1 MPNKDK
7 IRKAYDL
14 MNEHY
19 DMGTPEEFEEQMNDA
34 GNREIVFKTLQKHYR
49 LDNAPDQKAFDE
61 LMGYGSGAV
70 SAHHGVVPGGNVQQ
84 MNQQNRAELAERMK
98 QQQNGNVTDGGQNVA
113 NDRGYQQFKQGY
125 NQYMQQGGVKA
136 QPQQQV
142 AAQEPEPAQP
152 QQTPANYVEM
162 PTQERYYQQA
172 VNPTRPAYMQN
183 DEAWAKQQE
192 KQKAQ
197 NERAQYQ
204 QDFNKW
210 FDAYGKP
217 ALDAVNDEA
226 AKKLNA
232 EMQTSIKAGDRS
244 ARYGMMMSDRDENPV
259 TAVDKVSKALAG
271 QMSNFV
277 LERMGIDTR
286 ALARQKKPEG
296 APMNGQEVAAF
307 DQMFEEEYNRM
318 ADALQ
323 RKIYNEYAKKHAPK
337 NTLEYVASSM
347 MHNSLIGTVR
357 DLVLSNLSKNEAV
370 RLQLINQG
378 MAQYD
383 ANMAEEAVAG
393 AATMMADAPAFMVG
407 GYFGNMLTKGVT
419 AGVKAVTGKTVAPA
433 VVKGL
438 AMVNNSFFSWG
449 GYGAA
454 SSYAN
459 KVKEGVY
466 AGLDAG
472 DMNYMKHAL
481 QNASVTE
488 ALKEGAVEGVKGVAI
503 GAMGMGVK
511 AATRNVGR
519 TGRIATDIGMVPLE
533 AAAFVTMDVAQRKL
547 TDQDPMTAEEMMRD
561 YGKQVMMIGLLHGKG
576 VLMSG
581 GREYSKDH
589 YDENGKLVQGAYT
602 ADGRVKKEVAAQ
614 LMNDTDIE
622 MMQKGSFGELFADV
636 KDSKQM
642 MEVLDNAWAGNG
654 KMVWEAIVENE
665 AYPMMLRARVAAAH
679 GKMIAVPRATQSQ
692 VVEGTDNGGH
702 YLVTYASDGKVLDSV
717 RYETKAKAEKAAKEL
732 EPMLEDQS
740 VMELE
745 DVASCADYTTE
756 DVLKQLTAGNP
767 EREERIKGAMERM
780 SNGTATEEDMDT
792 MDVVRMIVNDAKNDR
807 RETVLSRAALEV
819 YEQNGIDPREALK
832 KLPDHRTEEDKQA
845 IALYKERISDNMA
858 RETMTDEQY
867 AVYQD
872 TDSETGSVKYGTDS
886 EGRRVIVKGTGDS
899 VIVTDVETGETRM
912 EDARYV
918 TVTEERTP
926 AEELMARKNAEMQAE
941 QAMQQEAGAQSET
954 TVAEAEK
961 PTETAETIAEEEL
974 PNGALAEEGT
984 PIKYYDENNDLVDGT
999 YIGPDHMQSW
1009 KHVIKDKNGNVVSR
1023 RLDEDEIVLPEA
1035 KAETTAEPINEA
1047 PVETENVNGTGTAP
1061 VAATET
1067 APANAVGAGMPLNAK
1082 GKPDPIGNGVT
1093 PERAIQ
1099 YFEEKGLEPEKVK
1112 NLVEG
1117 QVKLAGDEIA
1127 KYMKKE
1133 PDPSKMDADDYLDA
1147 YEQWVQ
1153 GGRAMREVENRW
1165 KAIAGEIKARE
1176 DAAKAEQRARQE
1188 AIRKQMAAE
1197 EQARIDKIREE
1208 QRKETEERERTHR
1221 EFMAELE
1228 RKRKEQEALEAEQAN
1243 EALTGDQ
1250 MAEQAVMEEQKR
1262 RERMRIG
1269 QRLAEVG
1276 QLTDLDQPADEAMA
1290 AQVAYLSPDFKVTPE
1305 SLRLELG
1312 SNFGKFGREG
1322 MLRLA
1327 DNNGRTISEIADAIV
1342 QAAGYDEN
1350 GQWRLDA
1357 NKVREELI
1365 KCIQEG
1371 SASAIEALEKRVGI
1385 GTQRPED
1392 RPEYWTP
1399 EKIAEYEARQ
1409 QQQPMTEV
1417 QQQIATASEEVN
1429 TSPTDAQKEAG
1440 NYKKGHV
1447 KLDGMEISIEQPKG
1461 STRSGV
1467 DADGLPWSVKM
1478 NNTYGY
1484 IRGTKGKDKDHIDI
1498 FLSDNPEEGSV
1509 FVVDQIDPRTGE
1521 FDEHKVMYGFNS
1533 LEEARD
1539 AYLSNYMSDWKGLGN
1554 ITEVN
1559 KTAFKVWLSESVHK
1573 TKPFA
1578 DYRLVKAEQAK
1589 MGIERGYDEK
1599 RDPFAAD
1606 QTQEFLNGNE
1616 GLETI
1621 EEAPFSKG
1629 NEPYTENVTSEQ
1641 KMASNTLMTALKD
1654 NAGIDVL
1661 MNTQEEGQRKAAERN
1676 AEMMAVSEKFDNEL
1690 QQQIDGTLPQGH
1702 IYQMGKPS
1710 QKLMDCGIPD
1720 LPITMNAARLK
1731 EKASQYGHDFDLS
1744 EVKGLVEAIN
1754 NPVAVFDYG
1763 KNNDAKNIIVN
1774 IQHDGKNFLVGLFIN
1789 PVVGGRHLEINS
1801 IRNVFPRNTQDW
1813 VLWIQEGKLRG
1824 GDTKKIQALIDK
1836 QRKTLADVDYL
1847 DLNDVAKILENGE
1860 YAKFSGENILETDKN
1875 SQNKDYLKRPNGTVY
1890 GWVEG
1895 NKIHLTPEGINPNT
1909 PIHEYSHL
1917 WAESVKKNAPKLW
1930 ENVKGLMKE
1939 TDIWKEV
1946 LGDELY
1952 QNIHGDEDRMA
1963 SEVLSRLSGRRGAE
1977 KLTEMAKNWM
1987 EEHPD
1992 ASIDE
1997 KAAHLSIIAR
2007 MKQAIKDVWNW
2018 VGKEL
2023 FGIEKFG
2030 SAEEVADRTLYDLM
2044 NGTDLKLNEINDSKT
2059 EFSMKEKKDEVKVW
2073 TSTRLKKLFKGLD
2086 GVDEQTKDFCSVS
2099 LDFADNINE
2108 VKTSLDKSYMGQ
2120 PHVREIKVTVPKS
2133 MTYEKDGELFV
2144 KTSDIKEA
2152 ISKAVKEASDFAKAN
2167 ERKMVRDESTI
2178 GTGNE
2183 ELIRKAYNTK
2193 SGRYDEKTVKL
2204 DENNYVD
2211 AMFEMSSKYTNRVHD
2226 ELQSLKNMVSYN
2238 EGGQEVNNQR
2248 IRGHVGQFEYTH
2260 IGQNDIVGYKD
2271 KGRDGQG
2278 INPVYGRDIYKA
2290 QWEKLEKPMQEYKEF
2305 YERMAEKAPY
2315 PWMKTDLMSKARG
2328 VEMRMERMKHLAE
2341 GVEPTNTQFGR
2352 WAASD
2357 NGSNSVRYRDY
2368 EAEDQ
2373 TRTDNFKQWFGDWE
2387 KDPENASKVVD
2398 ADGKPMVVY
2407 HGTQLM
2413 SMYFK
2418 DGRPYVDYTE
2428 RFHTFKDGKGFF
2440 TSDRDA
2446 AESFA
2451 RGKQGFYE
2459 VYLDMKKPFVIDCKG
2474 KDWDAIDG
2482 YENPDGYT
2490 RVTTDYIVN
2499 DIKRNHPE
2507 YDGVIFK
2514 NVMNENSG
2522 VVEYPIDDYVPFKAE
2537 QIKSAVDNNGDFS
2550 RENKDIRYRDYEGE
2564 DPLVKEYLD
2573 YTPEQRQENIEKM
2586 NDYEKAD
2593 MFLRYNNSYNQYLT
2607 DSQKSRVRTFKS
2619 LNEMLDKY
2627 SNDEV
2632 MRPKIEAML
2641 KEIKNRPEPT
2651 KEEYDKLVAENK
2663 AKKEELQEFYDH
2675 QKAIQ
2680 KAYSDMIEREAN
2692 ERIAEREKARMAQKP
2707 ERYQHEWTDEEKT
2720 ENEDYRKK
2728 AKKHFG
2734 TTQKFSEAGYILTDG
2749 SMLDF
2754 TGRHEYTGKDASFLA
2769 GHRHVDHREIA
2780 QTEGLSTN
2788 KNDFIAHGNV
2798 RILPESGTINLSAMP
2813 TASQL
2818 KKIKEFVRYEGGD
2831 VSIEFSKV
2839 NGDSEHYVEY
2849 DAASGARIAA
2859 DITRYYQE
2867 GIKPQTSTRFNRVYH
2882 GSAADFDAFDHKF
2895 MGSGEGSRVYGWGT
2909 YVSENDKVAKD
2920 YAIIAKRNADYDI
2933 QATKSG
2939 LDIEENQVLTR
2950 IQMIENRI
2958 KRAKASGKA
2967 TEEQLNAYNEML
2979 KYAKDELEE
2988 IEQKRQERYKDM
3000 NLDPKRR
3007 LYHVEIPD
3015 DNGKNY
3021 LDWNDAVST
3030 DMLGRIKE
3038 EAAKEGYEDVA
3049 DMVDYYTRNG
3059 EISGGDLYN
3068 KIIANGLFVYEK
3080 VKQADADKVASKLLN
3095 NAGIVGVKVPTNN
3108 MRGNGDKSKNNYVIF
3123 KESDAK
3129 IVSKE
3134 QFRRGEGVKP
3144 TVKSEE
3150 VTEAAKGMADKLH
3163 KEVKICQNADE
3174 ISDESV
3180 KAAVKKAEA
3189 EGRTPTRKGWF
3200 NTRTGEIE
3208 VYAPA
3213 AESVE
3218 DVQKT
3223 VLHETVGHYGLRELL
3238 SDNEH
3243 DYNNAMV
3250 EMYRLMNKDQKAEV
3264 LKLMSERKYDV
3275 ATAMDEYL
3283 AKMAEDRNNSVD
3295 PGFWQKAKSVVK
3307 NMLRKIGIDVE
3318 LTDGDLKYLLW
3329 SSHEALKNS
3338 HEVVNADGSKSRVY
3352 DSKTMDQKAADWAM
3366 RWHNDVLGLRSKWE
3380 AERKAEGRGT
3390 EATVQAEANVSEE
3403 QARKAA
3409 EEAVKNR
3416 DTDPDDDPTTPGGG
3430 GSPSP
3435 TGGREYTIEQK
3446 LNMEAMKFDKQLEEI
3461 QNETDKKAVGDRLLR
3476 FVKERM
3482 QPLTGKR
3489 MTSMDINGLISKI
3502 EHAKNLTRKS
3512 AMENAL
3518 LDIDDTIVHAEVS
3531 AEVEDM
3537 LNKLNIK
3544 TQTSTKKGLVK
3555 GVLVDDTANRILTDI
3570 KASYQQMI
3578 NTTADARM
3586 SEIRREI
3593 RKKMAE
3599 YGISRQDDPAMPE
3612 ELKNAI
3618 APLKQ
3623 QLAELAEQKK
3633 EMQTNQQMETL
3644 DQLNERE
3651 QFIQAE
3657 IGNIAANGGEM
3668 SEAYTEELMALPI
3681 KKKLAEMRKLK
3692 SLIDGVPEGGGDN
3705 LNRALEKTS
3714 RNSELW
3720 TALMKEKVRAQRNV
3734 ARLSREIN
3742 EELSNIVG
3750 EGRDRR
3756 RAEVQEEIRREI
3768 ELDRITCNALR
3779 MNEVTDQQKQ
3789 KANET
3794 FWTSIKDDLQKMS
3807 DLNNAPT
3814 FSFNFLLKLV
3824 DMNHGLGDGEL
3835 YAHFMKSERGAL
3847 KANNN
3852 MKMGIREFG
3861 KNVDDMAEK
3870 IFGKGNRASA
3880 LESLIA
3886 DSDKRTGKPIYKLTE
3901 KSPDPNAVQQRDD
3914 RNMTKGEM
3922 LYMWLTWRQEAGK
3935 LKMMQAGWTERSISE
3950 MEEQMG
3956 EEYKQFGTWASD
3968 VFLPRLRADKYN
3980 QTYRK
3985 IYGTDMH
3992 AAKHYFPI
4000 RIDKTAIMD
4009 KSEVGMN
4016 EPEGMP
4022 VSGASNLIV
4031 RTGNTLP
4038 VDASVNAIEM
4048 LLDYGRKMERWNA
4061 MQDLVKDLNTI
4072 YRCKAVGNL
4081 MEANHKGMYEIFKNA
4096 ANVATGNFDIDEKN
4110 VYDKIFGYLQR
4121 GGTGAAIRYGWYTAL
4136 KQTLSAP
4143 AFLSYD
4149 DSWRYQAIRLMN
4161 QTPLTAYKNY
4171 QWAKENLPAFA
4182 DRIADND
4189 MGIEGLNEKTVL
4201 DILTGKVAKYGMMA
4215 NKVVDACTV
4224 ANGAYAIYKYD
4235 SERYKKMLND
4245 DGTRKY
4251 TDEQAE
4257 DMAKVNAELAFNES
4271 QQSSRNEFSSPV
4283 QKSRSIVNKGA
4294 TAFQNSNIGY
4304 RRMALEGYHDWERAG
4319 RIRDNRIAQAEK
4331 IADETARNKAIE
4343 EAKAYYWKMKRR
4355 GAMKMATVGI
4365 LNAWWFMGLNPALT
4379 CRIMTMNAD
4388 DEDKDKFVKGMLMN
4402 VALGYLTN
4410 GTMLGP
4416 IISTGV
4422 TKIMNEDV
4430 RNIDL
4435 NPFMFLTVMNDAVN
4449 DVKNTLKNDDWGE
4462 LSWAL
4467 VKNSIRAGGG
4477 VDLEKFDNMYDGIY
4491 DIWERGDVKRD
4502 DIFKILN
4509 MPKSQRKEFAEH
4521 DVDLPISEYIKNY
4534 MSADKRVN
4542 PGERGKAWL
4551 GGIGYEK
4558 ELTDTKMND
4567 ILKMYM
4573 NNKVNGFFERKKQL
4587 DNLNKEARKLY
4598 KEMTG
4603 KDKEEK
4609 NYKPLEWDKAMK
4621 EVTKDDPET
4630 QTAFLRYMNTAPD
4643 FKEKMTH
4650 SKKYDDLLKKLKDA
4664 VKDLRAG
4671 KEGSQKKVDESME
4684 KLIDLEKKIV
4694 KLWPEKK

>member
-1 MPNKDK
+1 MAVNERQLKNIYEDLSKEYDNLGDYESFAETMQNSDKARRSVHNAMTEMYGKDLAGDYDTFMD
-7 IRKAYDL
+7 RMGYRTAYDYVGKPDDATGVAQQPEQAPKANVVSDPWGNTRIVHPQTQPAQAQVQVHEPQQKPHNFVEQASQNAPDFNDVAMGKKQPDYGMQQNGQQDQTL
-14 MNEHY
+14 VPLSREESQRTANER
-19 DMGTPEEFEEQMNDA
+19 
-34 GNREIVFKTLQKHYR
+34 REISSKLRTEQELQRAATTKNVVDAMKRTYDYQTQMAQQGNEVSLEKAR
-49 LDNAPDQKAFDE
+49 EEREAESNAQRMREAAANYTYDYVVKPAIDKAIGLGNMNKKLLQVQDAKESAKLLDNAMTDEAAAIYARTAYGMDFGKMSSAQKEGIKKEFEGQMSGQMIEELSRLKAPTNNLDYWMRTARQSMTMNHLQGFITNVLGTDYEQMSRAVEQNAVANYGNEIKDKWYGGVLTGSAQGTAMFLDMMMLDKILRFGPVSWMNKIAGGGLAEYSAAWAPGSRGLAQAVVDGIVKTPWKNSLIRSSASLASQYMVFGRLGAINETLGILNDPDTVNRYGSLNTIGGWLNDMGNDAAKIMNTYHKEGKKGALMTLVGSTTAGIPGIAGKALGFVGEVGFFTAAGAWDAVEEHNSKHPEDQIEIWDYDNWAEDTLTNVGMVGAMKIMGYGQALAGADLRTRSQRMRDYATSTNELMKKIGMEFDRDDFYALERAGLGKMKAFDFDMMQKLMESGNYDRLVKSNE
-61 LMGYGSGAV
+61 LPLTTLFKLRMAMEHRMGVAGYTADDQ
-70 SAHHGVVPGGNVQQ
+70 GNVVAT
-84 MNQQNRAELAERMK
+84 MNPYDLVKQAVWSSGDHGRFNVTAYGMNDEVVMQKSFGTPDEAKKYSLALNYKGADNGRRMMEMMVGDNMHIVKDAIHEWADENGVGRLDAEEVYSDWLAERENAMPLAK
-98 QQQNGNVTDGGQNVA
+98 EVSEQIRNKIWAKMSENRQAIIAEIREDIRQKTGVDLNGVLQ
-113 NDRGYQQFKQGY
+113 K
-125 NQYMQQGGVKA
+125 
-136 QPQQQV
+136 
-142 AAQEPEPAQP
+142 
-152 QQTPANYVEM
+152 PANMLTEE
-162 PTQERYYQQA
+162 ERDA
-172 VNPTRPAYMQN
+172 F
-183 DEAWAKQQE
+183 D
-192 KQKAQ
+192 
-197 NERAQYQ
+197 QY
-204 QDFNKW
+204 
-210 FDAYGKP
+210 
-217 ALDAVNDEA
+217 
-226 AKKLNA
+226 
-232 EMQTSIKAGDRS
+232 
-244 ARYGMMMSDRDENPV
+244 
-259 TAVDKVSKALAG
+259 
-271 QMSNFV
+271 
-277 LERMGIDTR
+277 TR
-286 ALARQKKPEG
+286 ALEERKKDDTTDP
-296 APMNGQEVAAF
+296 
-307 DQMFEEEYNRM
+307 
-318 ADALQ
+318 
-323 RKIYNEYAKKHAPK
+323 
-337 NTLEYVASSM
+337 
-347 MHNSLIGTVR
+347 
-357 DLVLSNLSKNEAV
+357 AV
-370 RLQLINQG
+370 RI
-378 MAQYD
+378 
-383 ANMAEEAVAG
+383 
-393 AATMMADAPAFMVG
+393 
-407 GYFGNMLTKGVT
+407 
-419 AGVKAVTGKTVAPA
+419 
-433 VVKGL
+433 
-438 AMVNNSFFSWG
+438 
-449 GYGAA
+449 
-454 SSYAN
+454 
-459 KVKEGVY
+459 
-466 AGLDAG
+466 
-472 DMNYMKHAL
+472 
-481 QNASVTE
+481 
-488 ALKEGAVEGVKGVAI
+488 VEK
-503 GAMGMGVK
+503 
-511 AATRNVGR
+511 
-519 TGRIATDIGMVPLE
+519 
-533 AAAFVTMDVAQRKL
+533 TMDPK
-547 TDQDPMTAEEMMRD
+547 
-561 YGKQVMMIGLLHGKG
+561 
-576 VLMSG
+576 SG
-581 GREYSKDH
+581 
-589 YDENGKLVQGAYT
+589 T
-602 ADGRVKKEVAAQ
+602 
-614 LMNDTDIE
+614 
-622 MMQKGSFGELFADV
+622 
-636 KDSKQM
+636 
-642 MEVLDNAWAGNG
+642 
-654 KMVWEAIVENE
+654 
-665 AYPMMLRARVAAAH
+665 
-679 GKMIAVPRATQSQ
+679 
-692 VVEGTDNGGH
+692 
-702 YLVTYASDGKVLDSV
+702 
-717 RYETKAKAEKAAKEL
+717 
-732 EPMLEDQS
+732 
-740 VMELE
+740 
-745 DVASCADYTTE
+745 
-756 DVLKQLTAGNP
+756 
-767 EREERIKGAMERM
+767 
-780 SNGTATEEDMDT
+780 
-792 MDVVRMIVNDAKNDR
+792 
-807 RETVLSRAALEV
+807 
-819 YEQNGIDPREALK
+819 
-832 KLPDHRTEEDKQA
+832 
-845 IALYKERISDNMA
+845 
-858 RETMTDEQY
+858 
-867 AVYQD
+867 
-872 TDSETGSVKYGTDS
+872 VKYGTDATGREVTVK
-886 EGRRVIVKGTGDS
+886 EGESDGVILADPN
-899 VIVTDVETGETRM
+899 TGETLGM
-912 EDARYV
+912 VDKKEV
-918 TVTEERTP
+918 TITNEVP
-926 AEELMARKNAEMQAE
+926 AEQVI
-941 QAMQQEAGAQSET
+941 EANKAV
-954 TVAEAEK
+954 VAEAERQAGAEIAAEK
-961 PTETAETIAEEEL
+961 PAEVADEEL
-974 PNGALAEEGT
+974 PSGALAEEGT
-984 PIKYYDENNDLVDGT
+984 PIMYYDENNNLVEGT
-999 YIGPDHMQSW
+999 YIGPDHMQTW

-1023 RLDEDEIVLPEA
+1023 RLDEDEIVLPEV
-1035 KAETTAEPINEA
+1035 KAETPAA
-1047 PVETENVNGTGTAP
+1047 PENVNGTGTAQ

-1093 PERAIQ
+1093 PERALQ
-1099 YFEEKGLEPEKVK
+1099 YLEQERGMEPDVVK
-1112 NLVEG
+1112 ELIDG
-1117 QVKLAGDEIA
+1117 QVKKAGEDIA
-1127 KYMKKE
+1127 KYAKKK
-1133 PDPSKMDADDYLDA
+1133 PDASKMDSDDYIDA
-1147 YEQWVQ
+1147 YEQWKK
-1153 GGRAMREVENRW
+1153 GCMALREVENRW
-1165 KAIAGEIKARE
+1165 KAIADAITARE
-1176 DAAKAEQRARQE
+1176 EAVKAEQRAREE
-1188 AIRKQMAAE
+1188 AMRKQMAAE
-1197 EQARIDKIREE
+1197 EQARIDAIRE
-1208 QRKETEERERTHR
+1208 QQLKETQERERAYR
-1221 EFMAELE
+1221 EFQAELE
-1228 RKRKEQEALEAEQAN
+1228 RKRQEQEALEAEQAN
-1243 EALTGDQ
+1243 EELTGDQ
-1250 MAEQAVMEEQKR
+1250 LAEQAVLEEQKR

-1327 DNNGRTISEIADAIV
+1327 DNNGRTISEIADAIT
-1342 QAAGYDEN
+1342 QAAGYDAN

-1357 NKVREELI
+1357 NTVREELI
-1365 KCIQEG
+1365 KCIREG
-1371 SASAIEALEKRVGI
+1371 SAEAITALEKRVGI

-1392 RPEYWTP
+1392 RPEYWTE
-1399 EKIAEYEARQ
+1399 EKIAEYEAKQ
-1409 QQQPMTEV
+1409 QQNQQMTEV
-1417 QQQIATASEEVN
+1417 KQQIAAASEEVN

-1461 STRSGV
+1461 SQRSGV
-1467 DADGLPWSVKM
+1467 DADGLPWSVRM

-1533 LEEARD
+1533 LEEARE
-1539 AYLSNYMSDWKGLGN
+1539 AYLSNYMSDWQGLGN

-1589 MGIERGYDEK
+1589 MGLERGYEAG
-1599 RDPFAAD
+1599 RNPFAQD
-1606 QTQEFLNGNE
+1606 RTGEFLNGNE
-1616 GLETI
+1616 GYEPI
-1621 EEAPFSKG
+1621 EGEAPFSKG
-1629 NEPYTENVTSEQ
+1629 NEPYTENVTPEQ
-1641 KMASNTLMTALKD
+1641 KMATNTLMTALEGAKIPVEVATPEMVEQLAGNEEMMGASNRKKKMANIAQALNGVQMD
-1654 NAGIDVL
+1654 ADQRKVYEAFVNERKGGVITANDSNGSTRKLELSLGNENGIGVLHAIFRHAGATTDYITSEDILAVPDLFRNGNRRPGNRPNRFEYSVTDANGITTTLVTEKHGDRELFANLYTNKTAPNPQLRTQGNNTTANNAQRHAVNGNSAISAANVE
-1661 MNTQEEGQRKAAERN
+1661 NNNGNANNNGRNIAVEGQNSA
-1676 AEMMAVSEKFDNEL
+1676 
-1690 QQQIDGTLPQGH
+1690 
-1702 IYQMGKPS
+1702 
-1710 QKLMDCGIPD
+1710 
-1720 LPITMNAARLK
+1720 
-1731 EKASQYGHDFDLS
+1731 
-1744 EVKGLVEAIN
+1744 N
-1754 NPVAVFDYG
+1754 NG
-1763 KNNDAKNIIVN
+1763 VN
-1774 IQHDGKNFLVGLFIN
+1774 G
-1789 PVVGGRHLEINS
+1789 S
-1801 IRNVFPRNTQDW
+1801 
-1813 VLWIQEGKLRG
+1813 
-1824 GDTKKIQALIDK
+1824 
-1836 QRKTLADVDYL
+1836 
-1847 DLNDVAKILENGE
+1847 
-1860 YAKFSGENILETDKN
+1860 SGEHLFKTRE
-1875 SQNKDYLKRPNGTVY
+1875 GVVY
-1890 GWVEG
+1890 GWAKDG
-1895 NKIHLTPEGINPNT
+1895 KIYLTADGINPNT

-1930 ENVKGLMKE
+1930 ENVKSLMKQ
-1939 TDIWKEV
+1939 TDMWEKV

-1952 QNIHGDEDRMA
+1952 QDIHGDEDRMV

-1977 KLTEMAKNWM
+1977 KLTEMAKTWM
-1987 EEHPD
+1987 AENPD

-2007 MKQAIKDVWNW
+2007 MKQAINDVWNW

-2023 FGIEKFG
+2023 FGIEQFG

-2044 NGTDLKLNEINDSKT
+2044 NGTDLKLEEISDSKT
-2059 EFSMKEKKDEVKVW
+2059 EFSIRNKE
-2073 TSTRLKKLFKGLD
+2073 
-2086 GVDEQTKDFCSVS
+2086 
-2099 LDFADNINE
+2099 
-2108 VKTSLDKSYMGQ
+2108 
-2120 PHVREIKVTVPKS
+2120 
-2133 MTYEKDGELFV
+2133 
-2144 KTSDIKEA
+2144 
-2152 ISKAVKEASDFAKAN
+2152 
-2167 ERKMVRDESTI
+2167 
-2178 GTGNE
+2178 
-2183 ELIRKAYNTK
+2183 
-2193 SGRYDEKTVKL
+2193 YDENTVKL
-2204 DENNYVD
+2204 TENNYVD
-2211 AMFEMSSKYTNRVHD
+2211 AMYGMGMKYLNEIHD
-2226 ELQSLKNMVSYN
+2226 ELDALRYNVSYDKDGN
-2238 EGGQEVNNQR
+2238 RVNQYWTKGR
-2248 IRGHVGQFEYTH
+2248 VGQFEYTH
-2260 IGQNDIVGYKD
+2260 FGQNDIIGYQKVSKNGEPYD
-2271 KGRDGQG
+2271 
-2278 INPVYGRDIYKA
+2278 PVYGRDLYKK
-2290 QWEKLEKPMQEYKEF
+2290 QWEYLEEPMREYKEF
-2305 YERMAEKAPY
+2305 YERMAEKAPQA
-2315 PWMKTDLMSKARG
+2315 WMKQDLMSKARA
-2328 VEMRMERMKHLAE
+2328 VEVRMERMKQLAE
-2341 GVEPTNTQFGR
+2341 GVEPTNAQFGR
-2352 WAASD
+2352 WAAED
-2357 NGSNSVRYRDY
+2357 NGKNSVRYRDY
-2368 EAEDQ
+2368 EGENEQLMKASEEHMKAVE
-2373 TRTDNFKQWFGDWE
+2373 NGDME
-2387 KDPENASKVVD
+2387 TAQKLVYEAAKASGYTIH
-2398 ADGKPMVVY
+2398 AY
-2407 HGTQLM
+2407 HGTNRADRVGTEFKPERATSGPM
-2413 SMYFK
+2413 S
-2418 DGRPYVDYTE
+2418 
-2428 RFHTFKDGKGFF
+2428 FF
-2440 TSDRDA
+2440 TDNKGIADNYA
-2446 AESFA
+2446 
-2451 RGKQGFYE
+2451 KN
-2459 VYLDMKKPFVIDCKG
+2459 KKDTSMAYDG
-2474 KDWDAIDG
+2474 DWDAGDYHTQFKVNVGG
-2482 YENPDGYT
+2482 YAGEVRMENAWGYLPYELRNEIT
-2490 RVTTDYIVN
+2490 KKAMQVTTDDMGNIITEEGNTRGTGGYDWN
-2499 DIKRNHPE
+2499 LKQRRGNAIKALVDEWLDSGNLFNKEGQFMEVLEKSGVLEAFEKMGWKDARYLDPNYSEPKTYDTYLKIEKPFDTNEMYTEKFVDRLENWWNRLSKKKQAELTKESMDADHWDKNSKTIEQWVEDARYDLAHGETWAWTVIPDALTE
-2507 YDGVIFK
+2507 YLKSKGYDGIIDRGGK
-2514 NVMNENSG
+2514 GGGTGHNVYIPF
-2522 VVEYPIDDYVPFKAE
+2522 YPE
-2537 QIKSAVDNNGDFS
+2537 QIKSTEAVTRDAEGKVIPLSERFDATQ
-2550 RENKDIRYRDYEGE
+2550 KDIRFREGGTDDIAGTDKMGNPIDKDGKLVYEKTTVDNLSEEDFKKPYRTVQLPPVSQGLATALSIEGKPVMLKKNIFEKNLKSHPEIGGAEENREILNAAMYSANKYGAAQPKTRPYYRVAIHTEKNGHSLVVLDVYEGKDNVE
-2564 DPLVKEYLD
+2564 IVGWRK
-2573 YTPEQRQENIEKM
+2573 
-2586 NDYEKAD
+2586 
-2593 MFLRYNNSYNQYLT
+2593 LR
-2607 DSQKSRVRTFKS
+2607 DKS
-2619 LNEMLDKY
+2619 LEQLENQATREGGQLLIL
-2627 SNDEV
+2627 S
-2632 MRPKIEAML
+2632 
-2641 KEIKNRPEPT
+2641 PE
-2651 KEEYDKLVAENK
+2651 N
-2663 AKKEELQEFYDH
+2663 
-2675 QKAIQ
+2675 
-2680 KAYSDMIEREAN
+2680 
-2692 ERIAEREKARMAQKP
+2692 
-2707 ERYQHEWTDEEKT
+2707 
-2720 ENEDYRKK
+2720 
-2728 AKKHFG
+2728 
-2734 TTQKFSEAGYILTDG
+2734 G
-2749 SMLDF
+2749 S
-2754 TGRHEYTGKDASFLA
+2754 AA
-2769 GHRHVDHREIA
+2769 
-2780 QTEGLSTN
+2780 GLST
-2788 KNDFIAHGNV
+2788 
-2798 RILPESGTINLSAMP
+2798 LPHD
-2813 TASQL
+2813 
-2818 KKIKEFVRYEGGD
+2818 K
-2831 VSIEFSKV
+2831 
-2839 NGDSEHYVEY
+2839 
-2849 DAASGARIAA
+2849 
-2859 DITRYYQE
+2859 
-2867 GIKPQTSTRFNRVYH
+2867 
-2882 GSAADFDAFDHKF
+2882 
-2895 MGSGEGSRVYGWGT
+2895 
-2909 YVSENDKVAKD
+2909 VSERKG
-2920 YAIIAKRNADYDI
+2920 
-2933 QATKSG
+2933 S
-2939 LDIEENQVLTR
+2939 
-2950 IQMIENRI
+2950 
-2958 KRAKASGKA
+2958 
-2967 TEEQLNAYNEML
+2967 
-2979 KYAKDELEE
+2979 EE
-2988 IEQKRQERYKDM
+2988 I
-3000 NLDPKRR
+3000 
-3007 LYHVEIPD
+3007 
-3015 DNGKNY
+3015 
-3021 LDWNDAVST
+3021 
-3030 DMLGRIKE
+3030 
-3038 EAAKEGYEDVA
+3038 
-3049 DMVDYYTRNG
+3049 RNNQ
-3059 EISGGDLYN
+3059 ISGQEITETAEKMAETLN
-3068 KIIANGLFVYEK
+3068 KK
-3080 VKQADADKVASKLLN
+3080 
-3095 NAGIVGVKVPTNN
+3095 
-3108 MRGNGDKSKNNYVIF
+3108 
-3123 KESDAK
+3123 
-3129 IVSKE
+3129 
-3134 QFRRGEGVKP
+3134 
-3144 TVKSEE
+3144 
-3150 VTEAAKGMADKLH
+3150 
-3163 KEVKICQNADE
+3163 VKICQNADE
-3174 ISDESV
+3174 ISDPGV

-3213 AESVE
+3213 AENVE

-3238 SDNEH
+3238 SDSEQ
-3243 DYNNAMV
+3243 DYNNAML
-3250 EMYRLMNKDQKAEV
+3250 EMYRLMNDKQKKEV
-3264 LKLMSERKYDV
+3264 QKMMADRKYDV

-3283 AKMAEDRNNSVD
+3283 AKMAEDRENMVE

-3307 NMLRKIGIDVE
+3307 NLLRKLGIDME
-3318 LTDGDLKYLLW
+3318 LSDGDLKYMLW

-3338 HEVVNADGSKSRVY
+3338 REVVNADGSKSRVY
-3352 DSKTMDQKAADWAM
+3352 DRKTMDQKAADWAM

-3380 AERKAEGRGT
+3380 AEHGT
-3390 EATVQAEANVSEE
+3390 KRSDV
-3403 QARKAA
+3403 
-3409 EEAVKNR
+3409 R
-3416 DTDPDDDPTTPGGG
+3416 DRDSDPDDDPTTPGGG

-3446 LNMEAMKFDKQLEEI
+3446 LNMEAMRFDRQLEEI
-3461 QNETDKKAVGDRLLR
+3461 QNETDKKAIGDKLLR

-3555 GVLVDDTANRILTDI
+3555 GVLVDDTANRILEDI

-3623 QLAELAEQKK
+3623 QLTELVEQKK
-3633 EMQTNQQMETL
+3633 QMQTTQQMETM

-3720 TALMKEKVRAQRNV
+3720 TVLMKEKVRAQRNV

-3814 FSFNFLLKLV
+3814 FSFNYLLKLV

-3861 KNVDDMAEK
+3861 QNVDDMAEK

-4271 QQSSRNEFSSPV
+4271 QQSSRNEMSSPV

-4379 CRIMTMNAD
+4379 WRMVTMNGD

-4422 TKIMNEDV
+4422 TKIMNGDV

-4477 VDLEKFDNMYDGIY
+4477 VDLEKFDNMWDGIY

-4509 MPKSQRKEFAEH
+4509 MPKSQRKEFAQH
-4521 DVDLPISEYIKNY
+4521 DTDLPISEYIKNY
-4534 MSADKRVN
+4534 MSADKRVE
-4542 PGERGKAWL
+4542 PGKRGKAWL

-4558 ELTDTKMND
+4558 ELTDTKLNE
-4567 ILKMYM
+4567 IVKMYM
-4573 NNKVNGFFERKKQL
+4573 NEKVPGFAERKKQL
-4587 DNLNKEARKLY
+4587 DKITKEARAMY
-4598 KEMTG
+4598 KELTG
-4603 KDKEEK
+4603 KDKAPK
-4609 NYKPLEWDKAMK
+4609 YYDHLAWDKAMK

-4630 QTAFLRYMNTAPD
+4630 QMAYLRYVNMAPSYTD
-4643 FKEKMTH
+4643 KKTH
-4650 SKKYDDLLKKLKDA
+4650 EGKYDKLLTDLKNA
-4664 VKDLRAG
+4664 VKELRDG
-4671 KEGSQKKVDESME
+4671 KEGSQKKVDEAVKKVIE
-4684 KLIDLEKKIV
+4684 LEEKIV
-4694 KLWPEKK
+4694 KLWPEKKEK